1 MSLLLTDGQNQR
13 LNGSIASL
21 LSMMLGGFILLP
33 YFALRQSSKARKFQM
48 NWCARLF
55 ESKLVSVLL
64 MLATLALVVF
74 AFAFG
79 DWDNYRKEFNGNR
92 FIHVMT
98 IDFCIVS
105 LLFPFL
111 VDDDLKRRQASSN
124 EQSRLYMALCFLPL
138 IGPLIYLFTRQP
150 LK

>member
-1 MSLLLTDGQNQR
+1 MSLLLTDGQNQP
-13 LNGSIASL
+13 LNGTAASL

-33 YFALRQSSKARKFQM
+33 YFALRQSSKARKFQV
-48 NWCARLF
+48 NWCVRLF
-55 ESKLVSVLL
+55 ESKVVSVLL
-64 MLATLALVVF
+64 MLMTLALLVF

-79 DWDNYRKEFNGNR
+79 HWNNYRKEFNGNR

-111 VDDDLKRRQASSN
+111 VDDDLKRRRASSN
-124 EQSRLYMALCFLPL
+124 GQPRLDMALCFLPL
-138 IGPLIYLFTRQP
+138 VGPLFHLFKRQP